1 MPVKSLRYQDGIM
14 CEENFMQSLDLCVPI
29 FIWYSWGFLFEIPF
43 FNGNVECSNLNG
55 ISPKKSSLAT
65 FNMELK
71 YYEILLTELLD
82 LVYICNSFYKERCN
96 VNSDV
101 ILFYWCIGLFYL

>member
-1 MPVKSLRYQDGIM
+1 MHVKSLRYQDGIM
-14 CEENFMQSLDLCVPI
+14 CKENFMQSLDLCVPI

>member
-1 MPVKSLRYQDGIM
+1 MD
-14 CEENFMQSLDLCVPI
+14 
-29 FIWYSWGFLFEIPF
+29 
-43 FNGNVECSNLNG
+43 
-55 ISPKKSSLAT
+55 
-65 FNMELK
+65 LK

-101 ILFYWCIGLFYL
+101 MLFYWCIGLFYL